1 MVFVQYKTFKDVV
14 QKKRKEPAVMLDSN
28 EDKKLLKS
36 PLKTNI
42 IVAVEFT
49 LLDQT
54 DRSPFQIN

>member
-1 MVFVQYKTFKDVV
+1 
-14 QKKRKEPAVMLDSN
+14 MLDSN